1 MRAAVHGRV
10 CVLDEA
16 DKAPVE
22 VVVLLKALVED
33 GELLLGDGRTLL
45 GGSALAAARRRGDGV
60 LTPDIVP
67 VHDAFRL
74 WVLANRPG
82 YPFSGNAFFREARH
96 LERTLTLLLTLPLP
110 LPLPL
115 PVTLPLTLPLTLPSV
130 VTHSPPS
137 PLTTQTP
144 PQSTPCSRTWPRPT
158 TQPPMASSSPPSPP
172 PSPS

>member
-115 PVTLPLTLPLTLPSV
+115 PLTLPSV

-144 PQSTPCSRTWPRPT
+144 PQSTRCSRTWPRPT

>member
-45 GGSALAAARRRGDGV
+45 GGNALAAARRRGGG
-60 LTPDIVP
+60 LLPPDVVP

-82 YPFSGNAFFREARH
+82 YPFSGNAFFRECGDAFYKLQMDCH
-96 LERTLTLLLTLPLP
+96 LPLWS
-110 LPLPL
+110 L
-115 PVTLPLTLPLTLPSV
+115 S
-130 VTHSPPS
+130 S
-137 PLTTQTP
+137 
-144 PQSTPCSRTWPRPT
+144 QSLYLSFSLFPFSLYIYIYI
-158 TQPPMASSSPPSPP
+158 
-172 PSPS
+172 

>member
-96 LERTLTLLLTLPLP
+96 LERTLPLPLP

-115 PVTLPLTLPLTLPSV
+115 TLTRTRTLTLT
-130 VTHSPPS
+130 
-137 PLTTQTP
+137 
-144 PQSTPCSRTWPRPT
+144 RN
-158 TQPPMASSSPPSPP
+158 ADGA
-172 PSPS
+172 